1 MIDHIVSTKL
11 VNCAYYRFRMIV
23 HYLYVAQFAFYIQ
36 TGFLKVYFT
45 IIDFGMLIKSVLVSL
60 RRVILSEYCVRS
72 NW

>member
-45 IIDFGMLIKSVLVSL
+45 IYRLWYANIVCFGVFETCHFVRIL
-60 RRVILSEYCVRS
+60 RA
-72 NW
+72 